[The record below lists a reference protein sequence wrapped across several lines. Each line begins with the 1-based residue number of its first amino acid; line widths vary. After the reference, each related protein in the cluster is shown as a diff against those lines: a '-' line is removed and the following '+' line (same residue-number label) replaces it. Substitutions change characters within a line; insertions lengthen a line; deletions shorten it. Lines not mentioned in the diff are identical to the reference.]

1 MFDKFGEFDSAEE
14 LNRAAAA
21 QKEEGDYEAIYAI
34 AKENGI
40 DREDAQDYIDD
51 LVPELAS
58 PEMAAYGKLDIEEAD
73 LKPYEIMKDWIT
85 YIRNT
90 CDESRAMTYAV
101 RRKGKS
107 LKGCIA
113 SLLLWSFKHQWPID
127 REITKAA
134 GVDSRTT
141 LGIPGMAMAKQL
153 IREYYLGGDPDAR
166 V

>member
-21 QKEEGDYEAIYAI
+21 QKKEGDHEAIYAL

-40 DREDAQDYIDD
+40 DKEDAQDYIDN
-51 LVPELAS
+51 LVPELVS
-58 PEMAAYGKLDIEEAD
+58 PEMAAYGKLKVEEAD

-85 YIRNT
+85 YIRLT
-90 CDESRAMTYAV
+90 CSESRAMTYAV
-101 RRKGKS
+101 RKKGKS

-113 SLLLWSFKHQWPID
+113 ELLVWSFKNQHHID
-127 REITKAA
+127 KEITKAA

-141 LGIPGMAMAKQL
+141 LGIPGMARAKQL
-153 IREYYLGGDPDAR
+153 IREYYLGGEQD
-166 V
+166 VGL

>member
-1 MFDKFGEFDSAEE
+1 MFDKFGEFDSVEE

-21 QKEEGDYEAIYAI
+21 QKKEGDYEAIYVL

-40 DREDAQDYIDD
+40 TKEEAEDFINDS
-51 LVPELAS
+51 VPELVS
-58 PEMAAYGKLDIEEAD
+58 PLMAALGKLDIEETD

-90 CDESRAMTYAV
+90 CEESRAMTYAV

-113 SLLLWSFKHQWPID
+113 SLLLWSFKNQHPID

-141 LGIPGMAMAKQL
+141 LGIPGMAKAKQL

>member
-58 PEMAAYGKLDIEEAD
+58 PEMAAYGKLDVEEAD

-90 CDESRAMTYAV
+90 CDESRAMT
-101 RRKGKS
+101 
-107 LKGCIA
+107 
-113 SLLLWSFKHQWPID
+113 
-127 REITKAA
+127 
-134 GVDSRTT
+134 
-141 LGIPGMAMAKQL
+141 
-153 IREYYLGGDPDAR
+153 
-166 V
+166 

>member
-21 QKEEGDYEAIYAI
+21 QKKEGDHEAIYVLAE
-34 AKENGI
+34 ENGI
-40 DREDAQDYIDD
+40 DREDALDFIDGN
-51 LVPELAS
+51 VPEFVS
-58 PEMAAYGKLDIEEAD
+58 PEMAAYGKLKVEEAD

-85 YIRNT
+85 YIRLT
-90 CDESRAMTYAV
+90 CSEDKAMTYAV

-113 SLLLWSFKHQWPID
+113 EPLLRSFKHQHKID

-134 GVDSRTT
+134 CVDPRTT
-141 LGIPGMAMAKQL
+141 LGIPGMARAKQI
-153 IREYYLGGDPDAR
+153 IREYYLGGEQDAG

>member
-1 MFDKFGEFDSAEE
+1 MFDKFGEFNSAEE

-21 QKEEGDYEAIYAI
+21 QKKEGDHEAIYVLAE
-34 AKENGI
+34 ENGI
-40 DREDAQDYIDD
+40 DREDAQDYIDN
-51 LVPELAS
+51 LVPELVS
-58 PEMAAYGKLDIEEAD
+58 PEMAAYGKLNVEEAD

-85 YIRNT
+85 YIRLT
-90 CDESRAMTYAV
+90 CSEDKAMTYAV

-113 SLLLWSFKHQWPID
+113 ELLLWSFKHQHKID

-134 GVDSRTT
+134 GVDPRTT
-141 LGIPGMAMAKQL
+141 LGIPGMAQAKQI
-153 IREYYLGGDPDAR
+153 IREYYLGGEQDAG

>member
-21 QKEEGDYEAIYAI
+21 QKKEGDYEAIYAL

-40 DREDAQDYIDD
+40 TKEEAEDFINDS
-51 LVPELAS
+51 VPELVS
-58 PEMAAYGKLDIEEAD
+58 PLMAALGKLDIEEAD

-85 YIRNT
+85 YIHNT
-90 CDESRAMTYAV
+90 CEESRAMTYAV

-113 SLLLWSFKHQWPID
+113 SLLLWSFKNQHPID

-141 LGIPGMAMAKQL
+141 LGIPGMAKAKQL